1 MDTLTALQSLGLQL
15 PSPAYIAGA
24 FLFGV
29 VGMAAYW
36 HGKKTQQRRQRWW
49 GVALMLYPYAVSQT
63 WLLYLVGLALC
74 AGLWWDAW
82 RTRQ

>member
-24 FLFGV
+24 ILFGV

-49 GVALMLYPYAVSQT
+49 KHSMSVLRRRPLY
-63 WLLYLVGLALC
+63 
-74 AGLWWDAW
+74 
-82 RTRQ
+82 